1 MAGMVFVTGLLF
13 GATFIGLRSRGNA
26 TRPGLGMVL
35 AVAVA
40 SCWYLFS

>member
-1 MAGMVFVTGLLF
+1 MAGMLFVSGLLF
-13 GATFIGLRSRGNA
+13 GATFIGLRSRGDT

-35 AVAVA
+35 AVAIA